1 MNGMF
6 KKKTWTVLLPV
17 GIVLAVIGILQD
29 DYYDTLLK
37 AITICLEC
45 IGIG

>member
-1 MNGMF
+1 M
-6 KKKTWTVLLPV
+6 KKAFFIPLVLLSFSLIIAII
-17 GIVLAVIGILQD
+17 GFLCGGEDAVWQ
-29 DYYDTLLK
+29 K

>member
-1 MNGMF
+1 MAKN
-6 KKKTWTVLLPV
+6 KKKIVSFTLLMVALAFIAV
-17 GIVLAVIGILQD
+17 GIAQG
-29 DYYDTLLK
+29 DYKDALHK

>member
-1 MNGMF
+1 MLRRRR
-6 KKKTWTVLLPV
+6 LLQA
-17 GIVLAVIGILQD
+17 GLLILGAGLIAAGILRQE
-29 DYYDTLLK
+29 LSVILRK